1 MKKLLVFMFAMLPVA
16 VRAQSTQG
24 YTAKAKETVNYC
36 NAIDVEKL
44 KGIQAA
50 MVATSVVSG
59 ISAGGNIFSSVV
71 NFGGMDNANAKTN
84 KGKGTNIGQGMGI
97 AAAVASGI
105 GTAGS
110 VSSTAMTG
118 ASLADLQKIIE
129 NVQACQDG
137 LKEL

>member
-71 NFGGMDNANAKTN
+71 NFGGMDNANAKT
-84 KGKGTNIGQGMGI
+84 KKGTNIGQGMGI

>member
-71 NFGGMDNANAKTN
+71 NFGGMDNANAKMN
-84 KGKGTNIGQGMGI
+84 GKDIGQGMGI

>member
-71 NFGGMDNANAKTN
+71 NFGGMDNANAKIN
-84 KGKGTNIGQGMGI
+84 DKNIGQGMGI